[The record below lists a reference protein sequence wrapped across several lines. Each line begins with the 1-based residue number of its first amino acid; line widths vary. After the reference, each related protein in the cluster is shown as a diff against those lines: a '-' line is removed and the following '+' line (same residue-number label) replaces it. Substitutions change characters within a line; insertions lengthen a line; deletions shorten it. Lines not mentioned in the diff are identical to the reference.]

1 MRHFLLSFAAS
12 TLLASS
18 AFADADR
25 AERLIGATRLAD
37 VISVMRQEGLQHA
50 EAIEQGSFPGQGG
63 LAWRAEAERI
73 HDVGRA
79 MEDMRTSL
87 SESLADDQ
95 IEPVI
100 AFFETELGAKI
111 ISAEISAREAML
123 ADEVDEMA
131 EDALA
136 EMRARDDNRLDAIA
150 RFIQAN
156 DLIEANVVGGL
167 NSNFAFF
174 RGLADGGAY
183 ETEMTDSQMLAEVWS
198 QEEELR
204 QGSEDW
210 LFSYLSLAYSALADD
225 ELEAYIEISE
235 TKAGSVFNRAIFAA
249 FDVLFTRTSYELGLA
264 AGRFMN
270 AEDA

>member
-1 MRHFLLSFAAS
+1 MRHLLFSLVAA

-18 AFADADR
+18 AFADVDR
-25 AERLIGATRLAD
+25 AERLIDATRLAE
-37 VISVMRQEGLQHA
+37 VLTVMRQEGVQHA
-50 EAIEQGSFPGQGG
+50 QAIEQGSFPGQGG
-63 LAWRAEAERI
+63 LAWSVEAERI
-73 HDVGRA
+73 HDVDRA
-79 MEDMRTSL
+79 MQDMRTSL
-87 SESLADDQ
+87 STSLPDDE

-131 EDALA
+131 DDALA
-136 EMRARDDNRLDAIA
+136 EMRARDDPRLDALT

-174 RGLADGGAY
+174 RGLVDGGAY
-183 ETEMTDSQMLAEVWS
+183 ETEMTDAQILAEVWS

-204 QGSEDW
+204 EGSEEW
-210 LFSYLSLAYSALADD
+210 LFSYLGLAYSALEDD

-235 TKAGSVFNRAIFAA
+235 SKAGSVFNRAIFAA